1 MRIWKEMK
9 FLVFLGIN
17 SVILQ
22 ILQCIVLAGP
32 AKRSSRMI
40 REVYPEIESEKLETS
55 QAEVCI
61 VGDVV
66 YGAEEPVPADQP
78 CLKCKCEPPGV
89 QCETTR
95 CIKKPGCKAIHKPNE
110 CCPEYQCECEYSGKS
125 YANGERLERTPGGEC
140 KVCYCRGGEVQC
152 AEVSCYIRTDCE
164 GRTVPGQ
171 CCPKYDHCPPRD
183 PIIDRPYTAQ
193 PTSTGVE
200 TWSSNS
206 TSENQLTTSN
216 EKEVLQKID
225 MLKKEDVPK
234 ITIQEIIP
242 EIKEIPI
249 TGPPKL
255 EISLLTHAQGMET
268 QASNKIQRDD
278 LTDTETESSE
288 ISEIY
293 HHPPP
298 ILKIGDQLLVLKKGE
313 LIPKQDISTPRP
325 VITVIGAEGL
335 QRGTEDSGETHEIIL
350 KNDDSPKIASEDEKV
365 NRTDNISIGKNVAT
379 TTPPATED
387 ATKLEDFLNV
397 TSTIDNTDK
406 TQNTSSNV
414 ESTTNVQYVFVSD
427 VYSDNVSSVIPLME
441 EHNSSD
447 VTDVSSVS
455 TESFIEKGNHHSSTS
470 ESSKNKHEDDIII
483 DQNPEYPPIPDIMI
497 PQSLDEVDHLD
508 SEFVHVNVDDHMNTT
523 EEHEKH
529 GNKSEHSLIN
539 AEASLP
545 TFLLESVA
553 PSDQT
558 ANDDDVSKSIKDLNS
573 TSEDANYDKSKETIE
588 EMVSEE
594 SGEFT
599 TSANS
604 YSAPMLSVED
614 ASVESAKFNW
624 SELMTN
630 TPDVEVFNTQLI
642 IDSKHLENES
652 TRKRFAS
659 KFGIKL
665 DNRDTDVYK
674 LADDLKTTPSHIIDN
689 KTGNEDVEA
698 EAIFRELLE
707 EATSSMPPQEDG
719 LSEGRQKE
727 SALLKRV
734 SEAILKY
741 QAKESKESLDAS
753 VLGILRDFF
762 SSQYKYYEKKN

>member
-32 AKRSSRMI
+32 ARRSSRMI

-110 CCPEYQCECEYSGKS
+110 CCPEYQCECEYRSKT
-125 YANGERLERTPGGEC
+125 YANGERLETSPGGEC

-152 AEVSCYIRTDCE
+152 NEVSCYIRTDCE

-171 CCPKYDHCPPRD
+171 CCPKYDHCPPRE

-193 PTSTGVE
+193 PISTGVE
-200 TWSSNS
+200 AWSSNL
-206 TSENQLTTSN
+206 TIENPLTTN
-216 EKEVLQKID
+216 NYPEVLQKID
-225 MLKKEDVPK
+225 IPQKENIHK

-242 EIKEIPI
+242 DIKEIPI
-249 TGPPKL
+249 TGPPKR
-255 EISLLTHAQGMET
+255 EINLLTHPQT
-268 QASNKIQRDD
+268 IDTNTTNKIQDVS
-278 LTDTETESSE
+278 DTETESSE

-335 QRGTEDSGETHEIIL
+335 QRGTEDSAETHEITP
-350 KNDDSPKIASEDEKV
+350 KNENSPSENNKINYTETPDEPVALPISPEKNVDTTTSSPLDSHISSQVTETNSIIDSVNAEDT
-365 NRTDNISIGKNVAT
+365 TDNQHLIEKILENDVSDNSSSVVTVVEEQNVSLSTEKTEETTSIYTDISTKKLQIQ
-379 TTPPATED
+379 E
-387 ATKLEDFLNV
+387 TKL
-397 TSTIDNTDK
+397 
-406 TQNTSSNV
+406 
-414 ESTTNVQYVFVSD
+414 
-427 VYSDNVSSVIPLME
+427 
-441 EHNSSD
+441 
-447 VTDVSSVS
+447 
-455 TESFIEKGNHHSSTS
+455 
-470 ESSKNKHEDDIII
+470 KHEEDVVI
-483 DQNPEYPPIPDIMI
+483 DQNPEYPPLPDIMI
-497 PQSLDEVDHLD
+497 PQTHDETDHD
-508 SEFVHVNVDDHMNTT
+508 QEFLHSNIDEHLNIT
-523 EEHEKH
+523 EGYSKTEHP
-529 GNKSEHSLIN
+529 LIN
-539 AEASLP
+539 SDASLP
-545 TFLLESVA
+545 TFLLDSIA
-553 PSDQT
+553 PSDSIAASQDM
-558 ANDDDVSKSIKDLNS
+558 AKSIKETESSSHSMNVDR
-573 TSEDANYDKSKETIE
+573 SKETVE
-588 EMVSEE
+588 ETVSEE

-599 TSANS
+599 TAING
-604 YSAPMLSVED
+604 YSVPMFSFED
-614 ASVESAKFNW
+614 ASVESVKSNP
-624 SELMTN
+624 STLKD
-630 TPDVEVFNTQLI
+630 DVEV
-642 IDSKHLENES
+642 IDSQTFNVS
-652 TRKRFAS
+652 TFSEVEERKKFN
-659 KFGIKL
+659 KFGGK
-665 DNRDTDVYK
+665 DSRDKESEVYK
-674 LADDLKTTPSHIIDN
+674 QLNEELKTTPSHIIDN

-707 EATSSMPPQEDG
+707 EATSSMPPRQNG
-719 LSEGRQKE
+719 FLEGREKE
-727 SALLKRV
+727 SALLQRV
-734 SEAILKY
+734 SEAIMKY
-741 QAKESKESLDAS
+741 QAKESKESLDS
-753 VLGILRDFF
+753 SILGILREFF